1 MDRKTSRLA
10 MYGGLILM
18 LAIVVLVVILS
29 PR

>member
-1 MDRKTSRLA
+1 MDRKTSRIA

-18 LAIVVLVVILS
+18 IAIVVLVVVLS